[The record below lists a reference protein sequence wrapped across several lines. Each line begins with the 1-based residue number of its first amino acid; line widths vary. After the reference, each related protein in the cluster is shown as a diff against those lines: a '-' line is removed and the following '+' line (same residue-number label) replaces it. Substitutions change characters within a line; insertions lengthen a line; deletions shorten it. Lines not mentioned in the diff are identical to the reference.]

1 MKYFKAIFLFLS
13 QCLLF
18 NVFAQAQ
25 FTYEPATGKELRSD
39 LSLKIDF
46 VMENHYFDRIYSST
60 NIKKLFG
67 ADRIYYSTM
76 TQEAAFFKFNV
87 GGNPPLNQWIKNK
100 NNSLIHFKDQEGIIS
115 AVYLLNFDDKLKD
128 RFLETLTETI
138 KSNKIVKTFFNEL
151 MPIKIAY
158 ASTCSTTTSMD
169 VSGIQTLKN
178 GVAPY
183 SLVDGA
189 MDCLMGV
196 LDGIWQSTG
205 GLVQDIGE
213 GLWSLATD
221 PMGFWNSMEEKWKN
235 LKSFLSNFQS
245 EMNKILHSLSK
256 LPTQMKV
263 ELICSFIGSIGTDV
277 LIAAVTGGAGSA
289 KVILELKSYL
299 SRLMRLEKFVAAIA
313 KVGKLTESLHPQ
325 FLKKLA
331 KGQITEKKLL
341 MIEKYTEADLL
352 GLAKGAAACGL

>member
-1 MKYFKAIFLFLS
+1 MAE
-13 QCLLF
+13 
-18 NVFAQAQ
+18 AQ
-25 FTYEPATGKELRSD
+25 FSYKPEPDKELSTD

-46 VMENHYFDRIYSST
+46 VMENHYFDRVYSST

-76 TQEAAFFKFNV
+76 TKEAAFFKFNV

-100 NNSLIHFKDQEGIIS
+100 NNSLLHFKDKEGVIS
-115 AVYLLNFDDKLKD
+115 AVYLLNFEEKLKE
-128 RFLETLTETI
+128 RFQSTLKETLN
-138 KSNKIVKTFFNEL
+138 SNKIVKSFFNEL
-151 MPIKIAY
+151 MPIKLSY
-158 ASTCSTTTSMD
+158 ASSCSMTSSMD
-169 VSGIQTLKN
+169 ISGIQTLKN

-196 LDGIWQSTG
+196 LEGIWQSTG

-235 LKSFLSNFQS
+235 LKSFLSNFQT
-245 EMNKILHSLSK
+245 EMNKILNSLSK

-263 ELICSFIGSIGTDV
+263 ELICSFIGSIGTDA
-277 LIAAVTGGAGSA
+277 LIAAVTGGAGAA
-289 KVILELKSYL
+289 KVMLELKSYL
-299 SRLMRLEKFVAAIA
+299 SRVMRLEKFVAAIA
-313 KVGKLTESLHPQ
+313 KVGKLAESLHPQ

-331 KGQITEKKLL
+331 KGEITEKRLL